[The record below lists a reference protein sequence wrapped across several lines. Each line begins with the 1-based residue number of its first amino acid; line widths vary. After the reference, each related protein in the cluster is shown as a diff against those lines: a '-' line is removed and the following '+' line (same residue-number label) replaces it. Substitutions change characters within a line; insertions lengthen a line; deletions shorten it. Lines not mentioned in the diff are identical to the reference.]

1 MDSQAVDFSLPNVGP
16 EPDPFSLSAL
26 PEDVSFVVIFFQRDF
41 YLSTARESRRS
52 RRA

>member
-1 MDSQAVDFSLPNVGP
+1 MTDRVSTTPGDTPVETV
-16 EPDPFSLSAL
+16 PD
-26 PEDVSFVVIFFQRDF
+26 D